1 MALFTQPKAA
11 KAAKAGVLTPDEE
24 ALLGRLEEAV
34 EAGLPHIK
42 AMIEAGKALAEIR
55 DRQLYRRTAA
65 TWPLYL
71 RDRFAL
77 TGRRANQMI
86 VFAGLVA
93 EVEVIVGEEVP
104 DLTERAVRPLAG
116 LADDDRREAIVE
128 AAADGLTPAAIRK
141 SVAKRKKSKRPPR
154 PVRLRLPGGIVVV
167 EINRKGASA
176 GVSVEE
182 LLAAAL
188 ESVRRDAA
196 AA

>member
-93 EVEVIVGEEVP
+93 EVEEIVGGTPE
-104 DLTERAVRPLAG
+104 LTERAVRPLAG

>member
-55 DRQLYRRTAA
+55 DRQLYRRTSA

-128 AAADGLTPAAIRK
+128 AAANGLTPAAIRK